1 MAEALKAAELLASH
15 GVQARVVDMF
25 TIKPVD
31 LDCVRACAEKTGCVV
46 TAENHSV
53 IGGLGSAVAEALGE
67 TRPVPMERIGINEAF
82 GEVGSQDYLM
92 DRFGLRAENIVQAA
106 IRVIE
111 RKKNSNETQRRKR
124 RTEVKSI

>member
-1 MAEALKAAELLASH
+1 
-15 GVQARVVDMF
+15 
-25 TIKPVD
+25 
-31 LDCVRACAEKTGCVV
+31 
-46 TAENHSV
+46 
-53 IGGLGSAVAEALGE
+53 
-67 TRPVPMERIGINEAF
+67 MERIGIKESF

-106 IRVIE
+106 MRVIE